1 MTASPARQCAPAVA
15 GATGRALRGLALA
28 ILSGLLLYFASPGA
42 GGWAGLAWF
51 GLAPLMFALRRATPR
66 TATLLGL
73 TCGLAFYLPLL
84 AWIITVLATYGQVQP
99 AVAATALLLLA
110 LYMAGYLALFARWF
124 SMAPGHHLLW
134 FAPALWVGLDVLRGW
149 LFTGFPWQDLG
160 YSQYTLLPLIQVADL
175 LGHHGVT
182 CCLVLCN
189 TIIALLLTR
198 RTAESRDQPRLT
210 NLIAAALLLLLAMG
224 YGLLRLP
231 LVSAAMQQSPT
242 LPVALVQG
250 NIPQDQK
257 WAPAYQEATV
267 REYVALSEEAL
278 GRQPRSLVVWPETA
292 LPFYPLE
299 NSLFLRLTDLTRP
312 RGAALLTGAPHR
324 EPDPT
329 AGGELRYY
337 NSSFLIGPDGRVAG
351 QYHKQH
357 LVPFGEYIP
366 LRTLLP
372 FFAPIVETL
381 GDFSPGDSRAP
392 LALGP
397 ARLGVL
403 ICFESIFPE
412 LARQSSASGANLLV
426 NLTND
431 AWFGRSTA
439 PWQHLSMA
447 VLRAVENRRSLAR
460 AANTGISAVIMPTGK
475 VSGPTGLFTTASRT
489 AQVPLLS
496 TATFFNQAGHLFGLC
511 SFGLALCG
519 IVITIRTDKKSRS
532 TKP

>member
-1 MTASPARQCAPAVA
+1 MAARSLRHGAPASA
-15 GATGRALRGLALA
+15 GSTGHPWRAFALAL
-28 ILSGLLLYFASPGA
+28 LSGLLLYFASPGA

-51 GLAPLMFALRRATPR
+51 ALVPLLVTLRGVSPR

-84 AWIITVLATYGQVQP
+84 AWIITVLATYGQVHP

-110 LYMAGYLALFARWF
+110 LYMALYLALFSRWF
-124 SMAPGHHLLW
+124 CMAPARHLLW
-134 FAPALWVGLDVLRGW
+134 FAPALWVGLDVTRGW

-160 YSQYTLLPLIQVADL
+160 YSQYTLLPLIQLADL

-182 CCLVLCN
+182 FAIVLAN
-189 TIIALLLTR
+189 TVLGLLLLR
-198 RTAESRDQPRLT
+198 RSDPERQPLPDLLPLAT
-210 NLIAAALLLLLAMG
+210 AALLLVLCLG
-224 YGLLRLP
+224 YGLLRLGTVNADLARQP
-231 LVSAAMQQSPT
+231 R
-242 LPVALVQG
+242 LPVAVIQG

-257 WAPAYQEATV
+257 WAPDYQEATV
-267 REYVALSEEAL
+267 REYVDLSGTALA
-278 GRQPRSLVVWPETA
+278 RQPESLVVWPETA

-299 NSLFLRLTDLTRP
+299 NSLFLRLTDLTRAH
-312 RGAALLTGAPHR
+312 RACLLTGAPHR
-324 EPDPT
+324 EPDPEQ
-329 AGGELRYY
+329 GVLRYS
-337 NSSFLIGPDGRVAG
+337 NSSFLIGPDGRVIG

-366 LRTLLP
+366 LRRILP

-381 GDFSPGDSRAP
+381 GDFTPGDSRAP
-392 LALGP
+392 LICGT

-412 LARQSSASGANLLV
+412 LARESTALGANLLV

-447 VLRAVENRRSLAR
+447 VFRAVENRRSLVR
-460 AANTGISAVIMPTGK
+460 AANTGVSGIILPTGA
-475 VSGPTGLFTTASRT
+475 VRESTTLFTAASRT
-489 AQVPLLS
+489 AQVPLL
-496 TATFFNQAGHLFGLC
+496 ATETIYALAGHFFGLLC
-511 SFGLALCG
+511 FGLALCG
-519 IVITIRTDKKSRS
+519 IVGTIRTTKRTRSRVS
-532 TKP
+532 